1 MGRDSGWSRAPW
13 DGKFLWEF
21 LEDRGTISGST
32 CIAARG
38 TSPPRESVHL
48 WWRGVAATARPWGAF
63 WAVAP
68 LSGAIWPICGIC
80 GQWLLPAGG
89 GQPHRRLQGCQRR
102 PSLGCSPTCGR
113 HGTTLGRVWGC
124 RAAEWS
130 HMRHMRPVVAVSA
143 PWAAPQAAARLPEA
157 SKSGLLLAPLFP
169 PCSRAALLARA
180 ARAWRLVF
188 TRRGA
193 ARAAPWPGAGAPAC
207 AGGGRAWR
215 TLRRA
220 ESAPR

>member
-102 PSLGCSPTCGR
+102 PSLGCCSPHSSPPVRALRCWRAR
-113 HGTTLGRVWGC
+113 HGRGGWCSRDVAQRGRRRGPE
-124 RAAEWS
+124 R
-130 HMRHMRPVVAVSA
+130 
-143 PWAAPQAAARLPEA
+143 ARLPARGGGVPGGRCAEPRA
-157 SKSGLLLAPLFP
+157 RLAD
-169 PCSRAALLARA
+169 
-180 ARAWRLVF
+180 
-188 TRRGA
+188 TRGA
-193 ARAAPWPGAGAPAC
+193 CYVPC
-207 AGGGRAWR
+207 A
-215 TLRRA
+215 L
-220 ESAPR
+220 E